1 MNNFN
6 WKHFQNYLNEFV
18 FFLVFNQVREISSYY
33 FYLNMILTAIMFK
46 CFTYLYIFHRF
57 AVELKAHDETGR
69 YSGLSSSDVTAD
81 P

>member
-1 MNNFN
+1 
-6 WKHFQNYLNEFV
+6 
-18 FFLVFNQVREISSYY
+18 
-33 FYLNMILTAIMFK
+33 MILTAIMFK

-57 AVELKAHDETGR
+57 AVELKAHDETGG